1 MSRDFRYRAEPRH
14 RSAAAARRGFAAGF
28 LAGVLGLG
36 LVWWVLG
43 TRECPEPTAATSAVV
58 SRPAGDTGEL
68 ATVERGPVFTFPQV
82 LEKQEVVVPD
92 AAVAARTEPAPP
104 APPPPPVKG
113 DSAASAA
120 APGSGSLVLQVAALR
135 TAADAQ
141 ALKARLA
148 EQGLPAQVQA
158 TKIGNDTFH
167 RVRLGP
173 YPDLGA
179 VQEAQARLQRAGYS
193 GLIVRLK

>member
-1 MSRDFRYRAEPRH
+1 MLGDFRRRAERRSRH
-14 RSAAAARRGFAAGF
+14 SARDWRWFAAGF
-28 LAGVLGLG
+28 LAGTICLGLAW
-36 LVWWVLG
+36 LTFG
-43 TRECPEPTAATSAVV
+43 TRECPEPATTTAPVAAPGPEEAAATTPG
-58 SRPAGDTGEL
+58 PA
-68 ATVERGPVFTFPQV
+68 FTFPQV

-104 APPPPPVKG
+104 APPPAKD

-120 APGSGSLVLQVAALR
+120 APGGGSFVLQVAALR
-135 TAADAQ
+135 TAADAH

-158 TKIGNDTFH
+158 AMIGNDTFH

-173 YPDLGA
+173 YRDLGA
-179 VQEAQARLQRAGYS
+179 AQDAQARLQRAGYA

>member
-28 LAGVLGLG
+28 LAGVLGFG

-43 TRECPEPTAATSAVV
+43 TRECPEPTADTSAAD
-58 SRPAGDTGEL
+58 SRPAGDAERP
-68 ATVERGPVFTFPQV
+68 ATAAPDPVFTYPQV

-92 AAVAARTEPAPP
+92 ATVAARTEPAPP
-104 APPPPPVKG
+104 PPPTPK
-113 DSAASAA
+113 DDRAASAA
-120 APGSGSLVLQVAALR
+120 APGGGSFVLQVAALR

-141 ALKARLA
+141 ALRARLA
-148 EQGLPAQVQA
+148 ERDLPAQVEA

-173 YPDLGA
+173 YRDLGA
-179 VQEAQARLQRAGYS
+179 AQDAQARLQRAGYA

>member
-1 MSRDFRYRAEPRH
+1 M
-14 RSAAAARRGFAAGF
+14 
-28 LAGVLGLG
+28 
-36 LVWWVLG
+36 
-43 TRECPEPTAATSAVV
+43 
-58 SRPAGDTGEL
+58 
-68 ATVERGPVFTFPQV
+68 
-82 LEKQEVVVPD
+82 PD

-104 APPPPPVKG
+104 APPPAKD
-113 DSAASAA
+113 DSAASGA
-120 APGSGSLVLQVAALR
+120 APGGGSLVLQVAALR

-173 YPDLGA
+173 YRDLAA
-179 VQEAQARLQRAGYS
+179 VQDAQARLQRAGYA